1 MNGASLR
8 SGIGSRKNRH
18 FNGRTRPK
26 ILHIINSFI
35 YGGTERQATELLKR
49 VDFDR
54 YDYSL
59 AVLRKEGAL
68 YEQIAS
74 RFPDVDEYR
83 LTSFY
88 DKNAVCQYLRLRNM
102 LIRNGINL
110 IHAHDFY
117 SSMLSI
123 IAGRLAGV
131 RVIASQR
138 HLKLSDRRL
147 HDWGQRFINRASNRV
162 LVNSDAIRAHIL
174 SSCNIEPDK
183 IVVVKNGFISSEDE
197 LVNDEFVSD
206 HISPR
211 QQVCDELGLG
221 QSVTLIGMVGRLDAI
236 KGHRY
241 LIEAAAQVVREYSD
255 AHFVI
260 VGDGELR
267 DEITSQISLLGLQDR
282 VHLLGYRANA
292 SRIASAFDLSVL
304 ASLHEG
310 LPNVVMEA
318 MSAGVPVVATDV
330 GGTTELITDGETGY
344 LVPPA
349 DSDALAQRICW
360 ALANNE
366 ERKRIARHALQFIH
380 SNFTLS
386 QMVSSVEQVYDE
398 MTEDIVNSQHTERIG
413 TPMLTILVSQLI
425 EMFGGV

>member
-1 MNGASLR
+1 MNGVSIRPGAGTVKTKYQKDR
-8 SGIGSRKNRH
+8 
-18 FNGRTRPK
+18 FRPK
-26 ILHIINSFI
+26 ILHLINSFI

-49 VDFDR
+49 VDLDR
-54 YDYSL
+54 YDVSL

-68 YEQIAS
+68 YEQIAD
-74 RFPDVDEYR
+74 RFPEVQEYR

-88 DKNAVCQYLRLRNM
+88 NTNAVCQYLRLRDR
-102 LIRNGINL
+102 LVEQKINL

-117 SSMLSI
+117 SSMLGI

-147 HDWGQRFINRASNRV
+147 HEWGQRFINRASNRI
-162 LVNSDAIRAHIL
+162 LVNSDAIRAQIL
-174 SSCNIEPDK
+174 AGSKVEPRK
-183 IVVVKNGFISSEDE
+183 IVVIKNGFISSDDE
-197 LVNDEFVSD
+197 AGKDDREANSL
-206 HISPR
+206 SPR
-211 QQVCDELGLG
+211 EEICRDLGLS
-221 QSVTLIGMVGRLDAI
+221 QSVTLVGMVGRLDII

-241 LIEAAAQVVREYSD
+241 LVDAAAQVVREHQD
-255 AHFVI
+255 VHFVI

-267 DEITSQISLLGLQDR
+267 DEIASQISRLGLDGR

-310 LPNVVMEA
+310 MPNVVMEA
-318 MSAGVPVVATDV
+318 MAAGVPVVATSV
-330 GGTTELITDGETGY
+330 GGTTELITDGKTGY

-349 DSDALAQRICW
+349 DSDELAQRISR
-360 ALANNE
+360 ALDNSD
-366 ERKRIARHALQFIH
+366 ERKRIAARALQFIH

-386 QMVSSVEQVYDE
+386 RMVSSVEEVYDE
-398 MTEDIVNSQHTERIG
+398 MTEEIVKSHGYDRLG
-413 TPMLTILVSQLI
+413 TPMLSMLLTQLI
-425 EMFGGV
+425 EILGVG